1 MPNGTPFKRE
11 FVLVL
16 EDGRVVLDWGD
27 GLFQDLDT
35 GDFLEGLKVLASHK
49 IEDPQLE
56 LLIRAGRVERFNRHE
71 VIFLNLPERPSKMI
85 D

>member
-1 MPNGTPFKRE
+1 MPNGTPFNRE

-35 GDFLEGLKVLASHK
+35 GEFSEGSQLAASHK
-49 IEDPQLE
+49 IESPELE
-56 LLIRAGRVERFNRHE
+56 LLKRAGRGERFNRHE
-71 VIFLNLPERPSKMI
+71 VSFLNLPERPSKTI
-85 D
+85 E

>member
-27 GLFQDLDT
+27 GLFQDLNT

-49 IEDPQLE
+49 IENPQLE

-71 VIFLNLPERPSKMI
+71 VIFLNLPERPSKII

>member
-35 GDFLEGLKVLASHK
+35 GDFLEGLKVLSSHK

>member
-11 FVLVL
+11 FILVL

-49 IEDPQLE
+49 IENPQLE
-56 LLIRAGRVERFNRHE
+56 LLIRAGRVERFNHHE

>member
-11 FVLVL
+11 FILVL

-49 IEDPQLE
+49 IENPQLE

>member
-1 MPNGTPFKRE
+1 MLNGTPFKRE

-27 GLFQDLDT
+27 GLFQDLNT

-49 IEDPQLE
+49 IENPQLE

>member
-1 MPNGTPFKRE
+1 M
-11 FVLVL
+11 
-16 EDGRVVLDWGD
+16 LDWGD

-49 IEDPQLE
+49 IENPQLE

>member
-49 IEDPQLE
+49 IENPQLE